1 MERRVIAAA
10 PILEGTLV
18 RLRPLTQDDL
28 PLLLRWYTDPEV
40 IHWLH
45 QSEYREGGEERIRAK
60 FGPGSE
66 RADDVRWII
75 EAIDGTPIG
84 VIRLEGIE
92 GAHRRAELAVSI
104 GEKAYWSHGYG
115 TEAIKLALR
124 HGFEGLELR
133 RVHLITDVDNQRGI
147 RCYEKCG
154 FRREG
159 LLRAHRV
166 RYGEPLDMVVMGVLR
181 EEWQAEGSRGES

>member
-1 MERRVIAAA
+1 VVGVIQTT
-10 PILEGTLV
+10 PVLEGKLV

-28 PLLLRWYTDPEV
+28 SLLLRWYSDPDV

-45 QSEYREGGEERIRAK
+45 QSEYRVGGEDRIRAK

-66 RADDVRWII
+66 SEYDVRWII
-75 EAIDGTPIG
+75 EANEGTPIG
-84 VIRLEGIE
+84 VIRLEGVE

-104 GEKAYWSHGYG
+104 GEKAHWSRGYG
-115 TEAIKLALR
+115 TEAIGLALG
-124 HGFEGLELR
+124 HGFQDLGLR
-133 RVHLITDVDNQRGI
+133 RVWLITDADNERGI

-159 LLRAHRV
+159 LLVGHRV
-166 RYGEPLDMVVMGVLR
+166 RYGEPLDMVLMGVLR
-181 EEWQAEGSRGES
+181 EDWERRC